1 MEDLFKFI
9 PIALWLLY
17 KLVGSG
23 KSKEQKPKQ
32 RKKPASR
39 PQTTKKTPS
48 LEEILR
54 ELSGEQ
60 KPKPSPQPA
69 SVQQK
74 ARINEKKK
82 IDFVDHQYDFRPEY
96 EHHADTG
103 EDLADIKE
111 EIRRE
116 KFEEEEVVQQ
126 EIDIRQA
133 IIYDTILNR
142 PSY

>member
-60 KPKPSPQPA
+60 KPKPSPKPA
-69 SVQQK
+69 PVQRQSL
-74 ARINEKKK
+74 ADERKK
-82 IDFVDHQYDFRPEY
+82 IDIVDHQYDFRPEY

-103 EDLADIKE
+103 EDIADIKE
-111 EIRRE
+111 KIRRE
-116 KFEEEEVVQQ
+116 KFKEEEVVEA

-133 IIYDTILNR
+133 VIYDTILNR